1 MSTPAQSSDSPFE
14 PHDGLSLESRVVAAG
29 RPTRISDAGVNVGID
44 LNSTFLA
51 PGSAGYGRF
60 GNSTWSALE
69 DAIASLENGPTLV
82 LSSGVAA
89 ITALVSKHP
98 ASATMAAKLHA
109 ADMALATVRKA
120 SVHK

>member
-1 MSTPAQSSDSPFE
+1 MSTPSHSPDSPFAS
-14 PHDGLSLESRVVAAG
+14 HDGLSLESRVVAAG
-29 RPTRISDAGVNVGID
+29 RPIRESDAGVNVGID

-82 LSSGVAA
+82 YSSGVAA
-89 ITALVSKHP
+89 ITALFSILPRGAVIT
-98 ASATMAAKLHA
+98 ASLNCYSGTMVLLRQA
-109 ADMALATVRKA
+109 
-120 SVHK
+120 